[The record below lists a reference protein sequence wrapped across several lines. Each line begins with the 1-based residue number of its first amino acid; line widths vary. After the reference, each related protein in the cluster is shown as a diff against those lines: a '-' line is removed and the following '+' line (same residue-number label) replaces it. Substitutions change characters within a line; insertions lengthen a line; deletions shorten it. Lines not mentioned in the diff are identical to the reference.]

1 MAQLQKPTLENMRKL
16 HAELVKRG
24 PLCVSMAAKHAGI
37 NKGSSLDWMNRL
49 IAIGCVIE
57 LPRGQVV
64 GPRNNARYFMATSVP
79 VPDSP
84 PVVDDLPSALSQTFE
99 FRRTIR
105 PAVQLGLKRDDM
117 LTAFYGEKRV

>member
-1 MAQLQKPTLENMRKL
+1 MAQLQKVTLDNMRKL
-16 HAELVKRG
+16 HTVLIERG
-24 PLCVSMAAKHAGI
+24 ALCVSVAAKHAGL

-84 PVVDDLPSALSQTFE
+84 PAVPDLPSGASQTFE
-99 FRRTIR
+99 FRRVIR
-105 PAVQLGLKRDDM
+105 PAVQIGLKRDEM
-117 LTAFYGEKRV
+117 LTAFFGEKRV